1 MTRAPGMPRFTGR
14 AALITGAA
22 KGIGLAIS
30 RRLVTEGARVV
41 LFDSDREAL
50 AEAQRTLA
58 LAGEARAVAGDT
70 AVRADVATAVAEAVT
85 HYGGLNVVI
94 ANAGIG
100 AVDPFLEIGEAA
112 WRRMIDVNLTGV
124 FHTTQEGARAIV
136 ASGGG
141 AIVVTASTNA
151 FFPERNTAHYS
162 AAKGGVVA
170 LVRAAALDLAA
181 NGVRVNAVSPGII
194 RTPLAAPLTEDAAAA
209 RAYLRDVPMSR
220 FGESDEIA
228 DTVLYL
234 ASDEAS
240 YITGQNIVVDGGTTL
255 GTTFELPEIGAAPP
269 EPRG

>member
-1 MTRAPGMPRFTGR
+1 MTGAPGTRRFEGR
-14 AALITGAA
+14 VALVTGAA

-30 RRLVTEGARVV
+30 RRLMAEGARILV
-41 LFDSDREAL
+41 FDSDGEAL
-50 AEAQRTLA
+50 AEVQRTLA
-58 LAGEARAVAGDT
+58 RDGDVRAVAGDT
-70 AVRADVATAVAEAVT
+70 AVRADVAAAAAEAVT
-85 HYGGLNVVI
+85 RFGGLNVVV

-100 AVDPFLEIGEAA
+100 AVAPFLEIGEAA
-112 WRRMIDVNLTGV
+112 WRRMIDVNLTGA

-170 LVRAAALDLAA
+170 LVRAAAIDLAA
-181 NGVRVNAVSPGII
+181 SGVRVNAVSPGII

-220 FGESDEIA
+220 FGDADEIA

-234 ASDEAS
+234 ASNESS

-255 GTTFELPEIGAAPP
+255 GTTFELPEIGATPA
-269 EPRG
+269 EPQG